1 MQIYNAEIARWL
13 LDITPLFSIQLLAV
27 LFLRKTVLRRF
38 GAKVTYQLW
47 LLPPVWYLFSLLL
60 SLSVDIATPE
70 LNLMP
75 RTIPAISTILMD
87 SFVAAPNVDGI
98 EIVQSTSRQS
108 FDFPWSL
115 LFYVWLTGF
124 MACVAYHT
132 IRVFRFRSLLIRSG
146 RKVDAG
152 CSLDVV
158 LEAGFPK
165 AVRVWRLQNLS
176 APALY
181 GIHNFQLLLPENF
194 TTHYDVLQQQAML
207 AHELVH
213 YRRQDNRIN
222 LLALLLRS
230 VFWFNPVFYIAHRF
244 FRLDQ
249 ELSCDAQVLE
259 ISTRQQRKAYARALM
274 DSASGNEY
282 PNFGLGLSGWEN
294 LIDFKERTA
303 MLNVHHK
310 VRMSQNRKVLF
321 FCGLTLVGTIA
332 CTAITANSSEQSA
345 AVAGTSGLLPAQVI
359 PAEIFSILNET
370 NQASIEATRDS
381 LQSVPADSEYVAFVI
396 DSSGSMT
403 NNPSWSS
410 VLRQVENTLNLY
422 PELKGIQLINDMG
435 DYLLYP
441 SHGQWIEDTAENR
454 DEILSALRLWNAYS
468 NSSPMEGIAKVIA
481 ELASEEKEISIYVL
495 GDDFQP
501 DLDLNEALGEIDRII
516 AEGAGVGKLVRIHG
530 IAFPTIFFG
539 PERFQGSADKYIA
552 YMLALTRQHG
562 GTFEIVDLAWNSQA
576 DRVVSNLQ

>member
-1 MQIYNAEIARWL
+1 MQIVSVGIAQWL
-13 LDITPLFSIQLLAV
+13 LDVTPLLSIQLLAV
-27 LFLRKTVLRRF
+27 LLLRKLVLRRF
-38 GAKVTYQLW
+38 GAKVAYQLW

-60 SLSVDIATPE
+60 SFSADMVTAE
-70 LNLMP
+70 LNLIP
-75 RTIPAISTILMD
+75 RTIPAISTILTD
-87 SFVAAPNVDGI
+87 SFVIAPNVDGL

-108 FDFPWSL
+108 FDFPWSF
-115 LFYVWLTGF
+115 LFYIWLTGF
-124 MACVAYHT
+124 MASVAYHV
-132 IRVFRFRSLLIRSG
+132 IRVVRFRSLLIHSG
-146 RKVDAG
+146 RKIDAG
-152 CSLDVV
+152 SNLDVV

-165 AVRVWRLQNLS
+165 AVQVWRLQNLS

-181 GIHNFQLLLPENF
+181 GIHDFRLLLPEYF
-194 TTHYDVLQQQAML
+194 ATQYDVLQQQAML

-230 VFWFNPVFYIAHRF
+230 VFWFNPLFYIAHRF

-259 ISTRQQRKAYARALM
+259 ISTREQRKAYAQALV

-282 PNFGLGLSGWEN
+282 PNFGLGLSGWDN

-310 VRMSQNRKVLF
+310 VRMSQKRKVSF

-332 CTAITANSSEQSA
+332 CTAIIANSSAQSA
-345 AVAGTSGLLPAQVI
+345 ALAGSSGLLPAQII
-359 PAEIFSILNET
+359 PAEIFSILNEA
-370 NQASIEATRDS
+370 NQASIEAGRDN
-381 LQSVPADSEYVAFVI
+381 LQNVPADSEYIAFVI

-403 NNPSWSS
+403 NNPSWAS
-410 VLRQVENTLNLY
+410 VLRQVENTLHLY
-422 PELKGIQLINDMG
+422 PKLKGIQFINDMG

-441 SHGQWIEDTAENR
+441 SHGQWIENTAQNR
-454 DEILSALRLWNAYS
+454 DEMFSAPRLWNAYS

-481 ELASEEKEISIYVL
+481 ELASEEKKISIYVL

-501 DLDLNEALGEIDRII
+501 DLTLNEALGEIDRII
-516 AEGAGVGKLVRIHG
+516 AEGASAGKLVRIHG

-552 YMLALTRQHG
+552 YMLALTQQNG
-562 GTFEIVDLAWNSQA
+562 GTFEILDLAWNSQI
-576 DRVVSNLQ
+576 DRAVSNL